1 MATHS
6 STLAWEIPWTEEP
19 GRLQS
24 MGSWRVGHNWATS
37 LSLFTFMHWRRKWQ
51 PTPVCLPWE
60 SQGREPGGPPSMG
73 SHRVKQWSHAVFW
86 ILCLF
91 VSILIFLVLTFSSFP
106 VLPSPGLNSIHSTLI
121 IFGSYL
127 TKIVFSTIVI
137 QSLSCVRLFETPW
150 TAEQQTSLSPTISQS
165 LPNIMSIES
174 VMLSNHLILCHPLLL
189 LPSFCPSIRVFSN
202 ELALRIGWPKYW
214 SFSFSISPSNEYSR
228 LISFRIDWFDLFAVQ
243 GTLRSLIQHHNSKPS
258 SRRHSTFF
266 MVQVSLLYMTTGKTI
281 ALTIWTFA
289 SKAMSL
295 LINNPSRLFTV
306 TCTKVKTE
314 VLGHRASVFVSRE
327 ASGFRAIL
335 YLNYCSYFMFLIWGS
350 ALYLLSSN
358 INSNIKLSF

>member
-1 MATHS
+1 M
-6 STLAWEIPWTEEP
+6 
-19 GRLQS
+19 
-24 MGSWRVGHNWATS
+24 
-37 LSLFTFMHWRRKWQ
+37 
-51 PTPVCLPWE
+51 
-60 SQGREPGGPPSMG
+60 
-73 SHRVKQWSHAVFW
+73 
-86 ILCLF
+86 F

-106 VLPSPGLNSIHSTLI
+106 VLPSPGLNIMHSTLI

-137 QSLSCVRLFETPW
+137 QSLSRVRLFETPW
-150 TAEQQTSLSPTISQS
+150 TAEQQASLSPTISQS
-165 LPNIMSIES
+165 LLNIMSIES

-189 LPSFCPSIRVFSN
+189 LPSFFPSIRVFSN

-214 SFSFSISPSNEYSR
+214 SFSFSISPSNESSR

-281 ALTIWTFA
+281 ALTIWTFV
-289 SKAMSL
+289 SKVMSL
-295 LINNPSRLFTV
+295 LLNNPSRLFTI

-327 ASGFRAIL
+327 AIGFRAIL
-335 YLNYCSYFMFLIWGS
+335 YLNYCSYFMFLI
-350 ALYLLSSN
+350 
-358 INSNIKLSF
+358 